1 MNCRWLKLTPTDPP
15 KPRARGVQVTATH
28 AAPSGADRPLRAPS
42 SRGPGHGHG
51 RGLRAGRWAQAEGPA
66 RLCRSHASSRGSP
79 LAWPAA
85 SGLPSPLFPCVH
97 PSAPL
102 APGLKKPLSV
112 SWVCGLQARAVWP
125 QPLFTA
131 TTGGR
136 ESQTAFGSWELLG
149 PGILGAKPWDTLS
162 GPGALAAPLGSRAE
176 RRTGHTSPAP
186 QPCSFHPQGLPHQK
200 GSLVPRP
207 QRQHK
212 ALGCGQ
218 AKGVNEGPGHA

>member
-125 QPLFTA
+125 QPRFTA

-149 PGILGAKPWDTLS
+149 PSPGTHCRDLGRSQPHSARRLRGEQDTRHLLPSLALS
-162 GPGALAAPLGSRAE
+162 TRKAS
-176 RRTGHTSPAP
+176 HT
-186 QPCSFHPQGLPHQK
+186 
-200 GSLVPRP
+200 R
-207 QRQHK
+207 
-212 ALGCGQ
+212 
-218 AKGVNEGPGHA
+218 KGVWSPGLSVNTRPSAVDKLRE